1 MTKAELVDDVAER
14 VQLPKYQAEAVVTSV
29 LQSIMDA
36 LRAGD
41 TVALRGFGSFRLH
54 RRQPRVGRNP
64 KRGTRCRFRPP
75 RSPGLRPGK
84 PSERR

>member
-54 RRQPRVGRNP
+54 RRQPDATQ
-64 KRGTRCRFRPP
+64 KRGTRCRFRPL
-75 RSPGLRPGK
+75 RSPSLRPGK